1 MSLKEREGKTE
12 QIKAADIGM
21 KYDADK
27 SVQDLKDKQ
36 KGYKW
41 ISAFFD
47 KKDTNISLELVYD
60 KDLLKK
66 QFDKLACLDSKNIVE
81 PKDAGIKY
89 TDNGYVIENEVMGTK
104 LNKDGLYSKVENSV
118 KKLETSIDLEAE
130 KLYIN
135 PQYTSKDQK
144 LVAAKDLLNKYIT
157 SKTTY
162 KLGGQSEVIDGSII
176 KQWIYVDK
184 DFAAK
189 IDEEKVREYVQG
201 LANKYNTVGRAR
213 NFKTSSGA
221 MIAVGGGDYGY
232 AISVND
238 DVQTLL
244 AAIKEGQVVER
255 EPKYSKTAFGSIS
268 NDIGNTYVEVDM
280 TKQHLWF
287 YKNGALVV
295 EGDIVTGDLSK
306 GNGTPTGIYSVKLKQ
321 RNATLKGEDYATPV
335 SFWMP
340 FVRGVGLHDAY
351 WRQEF
356 GKDIYKTNGSH
367 GCVNCPPAVANAIFD
382 NIQVGT
388 PVVCFY

>member
-1 MSLKEREGKTE
+1 
-12 QIKAADIGM
+12 M

-104 LNKDGLYSKVENSV
+104 LNKDGLYSKVESSV

-255 EPKYSKTAFGSIS
+255 EPKYTKTAFGSIS